1 MKHTQNRVNQ
11 TYKSNSNLNFRSE
24 PYLVISGKEAMNSD
38 HRLSSND
45 LRIRNKISEDEEEE
59 KPHIQG
65 KEVNQNSNGVSK
77 IIRLRSD

>member
-1 MKHTQNRVNQ
+1 
-11 TYKSNSNLNFRSE
+11 
-24 PYLVISGKEAMNSD
+24 MNSD

-65 KEVNQNSNGVSK
+65 KEVNQNDNGVSK
-77 IIRLRSD
+77 MIRLRSD

>member
-1 MKHTQNRVNQ
+1 
-11 TYKSNSNLNFRSE
+11 
-24 PYLVISGKEAMNSD
+24 MNSD

-59 KPHIQG
+59 KPHIQD